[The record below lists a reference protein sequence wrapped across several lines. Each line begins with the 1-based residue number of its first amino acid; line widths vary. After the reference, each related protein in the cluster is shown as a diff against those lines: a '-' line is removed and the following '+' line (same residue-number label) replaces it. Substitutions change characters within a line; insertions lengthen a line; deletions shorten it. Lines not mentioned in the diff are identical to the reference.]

1 MAVILPVAAQVKNK
15 LVSLRA
21 IACLKFFFIGP
32 RTQCRCVVLRLA
44 NSYQEGDTQQ
54 LLVLYSMCLPQVGL
68 QLLLQPA
75 SSSVVANVGWYAS
88 RVSHLRWQ
96 VHHITCPCK
105 AKFHRHLTTSLM
117 MCSQVVG
124 LAYPAYATCKALDQ
138 PASAEKAHWLCYW
151 LAFGGLTAVEGL
163 VTQRF
168 PGYYHLKFLLL
179 LWLQSRRYQV
189 CQVCASLCVL

>member
-1 MAVILPVAAQVKNK
+1 MAVILPVAA
-15 LVSLRA
+15 
-21 IACLKFFFIGP
+21 
-32 RTQCRCVVLRLA
+32 
-44 NSYQEGDTQQ
+44 
-54 LLVLYSMCLPQVGL
+54 QVGL

-75 SSSVVANVGWYAS
+75 SSSVVANVG
-88 RVSHLRWQ
+88 
-96 VHHITCPCK
+96 C
-105 AKFHRHLTTSLM
+105 
-117 MCSQVVG
+117 QVVG

-179 LWLQSRRYQV
+179 LWLQSRRYQGARRLYTEFV
-189 CQVCASLCVL
+189 RPLIRKAEPKIDAVLTQASTLKERSDVKAVGDHFDQTLAKIPVLEWFVRPPADDSSLEMWIRNLVR